1 MNTQKRFGRFFI
13 ASLRKTASIVYG
25 LEAKKDKL
33 EQSKKDIDA
42 QIDFVQQQID
52 SFNSSI
58 VKETGGFT
66 SLDLIERKVNDKGL
80 VKWDLKYPET
90 IIPDNQTA
98 ENVETPSYN
107 FSEGPTV

>member
-42 QIDFVQQQID
+42 QIDFIQQQID

-58 VKETGGFT
+58 VKETGFT
-66 SLDLIERKVNDKGL
+66 SLDLIERNVNDKGL

-98 ENVETPSYN
+98 QNVGTPSYN
-107 FSEGPTV
+107 LANSPTI